1 MEYPWQYRNKAVSTF
16 AEGPGREL
24 ISGIYARGTHYVL
37 PVHTCLLHHPR
48 LDEAVRA
55 VRKAAR
61 LCKYR
66 PYDEDRKTG
75 LLRHVL
81 VRHSLLTDEVLIVLV
96 TASPFLPGAKT
107 FVKRVR
113 EFCPKVGTIVQNINN
128 RSTSAVLGFSEKIL
142 YGKGYIV
149 DELCGIRF
157 RIAAS
162 SFYQIN
168 PVQTEILYRTAIEAA
183 GLNGTQTVLDAYCG
197 VGTIGLAAAAYAKSV
212 LGVEKNGSAIRC
224 AIQNTRDNRIHNAHF
239 LNEDATKAIRKIVAR
254 GERVDVVFLDPPRTG
269 STPEFLDAVSRMNP
283 EKLIYISCNPKTQ
296 KRDLEFLKKKGW
308 RVQMIQPVDLFP
320 HTEHTECIV
329 VVSR

>member
-1 MEYPWQYRNKAVSTF
+1 M
-16 AEGPGREL
+16 
-24 ISGIYARGTHYVL
+24 
-37 PVHTCLLHHPR
+37 
-48 LDEAVRA
+48 

-75 LLRHVL
+75 LLRHLL

-149 DELCGIRF
+149 DELCEIRF

-162 SFYQIN
+162 SFYQI
-168 PVQTEILYRTAIEAA
+168 
-183 GLNGTQTVLDAYCG
+183 
-197 VGTIGLAAAAYAKSV
+197 
-212 LGVEKNGSAIRC
+212 
-224 AIQNTRDNRIHNAHF
+224 
-239 LNEDATKAIRKIVAR
+239 
-254 GERVDVVFLDPPRTG
+254 
-269 STPEFLDAVSRMNP
+269 
-283 EKLIYISCNPKTQ
+283 
-296 KRDLEFLKKKGW
+296 
-308 RVQMIQPVDLFP
+308 
-320 HTEHTECIV
+320 
-329 VVSR
+329 

>member
-1 MEYPWQYRNKAVSTF
+1 MDRQENRCHLQEKGCGGCPLLSIPYEEQIHMKQKEMKKLMGNFGKVRPVIGMEYPWQYRNKAVSTF

-183 GLNGTQTVLDAYCG
+183 GLNGTQTDR
-197 VGTIGLAAAAYAKSV
+197 KSV
-212 LGVEKNGSAIRC
+212 V
-224 AIQNTRDNRIHNAHF
+224 
-239 LNEDATKAIRKIVAR
+239 
-254 GERVDVVFLDPPRTG
+254 
-269 STPEFLDAVSRMNP
+269 
-283 EKLIYISCNPKTQ
+283 
-296 KRDLEFLKKKGW
+296 
-308 RVQMIQPVDLFP
+308 
-320 HTEHTECIV
+320 
-329 VVSR
+329 

>member
-1 MEYPWQYRNKAVSTF
+1 MDRQENRCHLQEKGCGGCPLLSIPYEEQIHMKQKEMKKLMGNFGKVRPVIGMEYPWQYRNKAISTF

-142 YGKGYIV
+142 LWTNFAESGFGLQLLV
-149 DELCGIRF
+149 FIRLTRCRRRF
-157 RIAAS
+157 FTGRRS
-162 SFYQIN
+162 RLLVSMERRQFWMH
-168 PVQTEILYRTAIEAA
+168 
-183 GLNGTQTVLDAYCG
+183 TVESEQSDLRRQPMQ
-197 VGTIGLAAAAYAKSV
+197 K
-212 LGVEKNGSAIRC
+212 
-224 AIQNTRDNRIHNAHF
+224 
-239 LNEDATKAIRKIVAR
+239 
-254 GERVDVVFLDPPRTG
+254 VFW
-269 STPEFLDAVSRMNP
+269 V
-283 EKLIYISCNPKTQ
+283 
-296 KRDLEFLKKKGW
+296 
-308 RVQMIQPVDLFP
+308 
-320 HTEHTECIV
+320 
-329 VVSR
+329 